1 MVFLFFFYN
10 IFYIFL
16 SILMKIFKEL
26 VNLTETNENFSPLI
40 STTFANGMDYLMEV
54 GNQIQQALINFG
66 N

>member
-1 MVFLFFFYN
+1 
-10 IFYIFL
+10 
-16 SILMKIFKEL
+16 MKIFKEL